1 MYSPRGANYSYGSS
15 AESLLA
21 AVNDFCDVDSDS
33 AECQNAKAAYQYA
46 RAQHPTSMSAE
57 IARAR
62 SQNGAVIGIESR
74 KPAMYTANISENA
87 MLATLSEVCDA
98 DSNSEACRSAI
109 ATYNQATETHA
120 ASMGQELSRARSGPG
135 GSVGYESR
143 KPTMYSNSGI
153 TNNSMLSAL
162 NEICDADSSSEACK
176 SAIASYSQAT
186 ETHASSMGQEFSRA
200 RSAPGGTIGYESRR
214 PTMYTSGLSS
224 NSMLSALDEICDA
237 DSTSEACKSAIA
249 SYNQA
254 TETHAASMGQELAR
268 ARSAP
273 GGTVGY
279 ESRKPAMYNG
289 GITNNSMLSALDEIC
304 DADST
309 SDACKSAIASY
320 NHATETH
327 ASSMGQ
333 EFARAR
339 SNQGTVGYDSRKPA
353 MYSGEISS
361 NPMLSALNEICDA
374 DSNSEACKSAIAK
387 YNGAKEP
394 WANAM
399 SSEFSRG
406 RTAQGT
412 VGYES
417 RQPAMYAQGHG
428 NMFDGNMD
436 TESLL
441 TAANEVCDADSSS
454 EACASAIAAYNGA
467 RASWSTNM
475 GDEFGRGRTTSAA
488 GTTTVGYASRRP
500 EMYKPAANSAGISEN
515 TMLSTKPAE
524 TYVYAL
530 NEYCQ
535 PQAAG
540 TAPSDDCAEAIT
552 GYLDAVGA
560 GAAEPS
566 PQIGAG
572 IGSYLES
579 IAPATA
585 PTAGNSGAAVSGYLD
600 SVAAGAASPPSAPA
614 VKSYLEDVSAGA
626 VTTPS
631 TSGSIMSY
639 LDTLGN

>member
-1 MYSPRGANYSYGSS
+1 MYSPQGASYSYGSS
-15 AESLLA
+15 AESLRA

-33 AECQNAKAAYQYA
+33 PECQNAKAAYQYA

-57 IARAR
+57 MARAR

-74 KPAMYTANISENA
+74 KPAMYSANISENA
-87 MLATLSEVCDA
+87 MLATLNEVCDA
-98 DSNSEACRSAI
+98 DSNSEACKSAI

-120 ASMGQELSRARSGPG
+120 ASMGQEFSRARSGPG
-135 GSVGYESR
+135 GSVGYQSR
-143 KPTMYSNSGI
+143 KPAMYSNSGI

-162 NEICDADSSSEACK
+162 NEICDADGAASETCK

-186 ETHASSMGQEFSRA
+186 ETHAASMGQEFARA
-200 RSAPGGTIGYESRR
+200 RSAPGGTVGYESRK
-214 PTMYTSGLSS
+214 PTMYTSGISG

-254 TETHAASMGQELAR
+254 TETHAASMGQEFAR
-268 ARSAP
+268 ARSGP
-273 GGTVGY
+273 GGSVGY
-279 ESRKPAMYNG
+279 ESRKPAMYSG
-289 GITNNSMLSALDEIC
+289 G
-304 DADST
+304 
-309 SDACKSAIASY
+309 
-320 NHATETH
+320 
-327 ASSMGQ
+327 
-333 EFARAR
+333 
-339 SNQGTVGYDSRKPA
+339 
-353 MYSGEISS
+353 ISS

-374 DSNSEACKSAIAK
+374 DSTSEACKSAIAK
-387 YNGAKEP
+387 YNQAKEP

-406 RTAQGT
+406 WTAQGT

-417 RQPAMYAQGHG
+417 RQPAMYAQGRG
-428 NMFDGNMD
+428 NMFDGNLD
-436 TESLL
+436 TQSLL
-441 TAANEVCDADSSS
+441 AAANEVCDADSSS
-454 EACASAIAAYNGA
+454 DACANAIAAYNGA

-585 PTAGNSGAAVSGYLD
+585 PKTGNSGAAVSGYLD

>member
-1 MYSPRGANYSYGSS
+1 MPW
-15 AESLLA
+15 L
-21 AVNDFCDVDSDS
+21 
-33 AECQNAKAAYQYA
+33 
-46 RAQHPTSMSAE
+46 
-57 IARAR
+57 
-62 SQNGAVIGIESR
+62 
-74 KPAMYTANISENA
+74 
-87 MLATLSEVCDA
+87 
-98 DSNSEACRSAI
+98 
-109 ATYNQATETHA
+109 
-120 ASMGQELSRARSGPG
+120 
-135 GSVGYESR
+135 
-143 KPTMYSNSGI
+143 
-153 TNNSMLSAL
+153 
-162 NEICDADSSSEACK
+162 ACK

-186 ETHASSMGQEFSRA
+186 ETHASSMGQEFARA

-237 DSTSEACKSAIA
+237 DSTSE
-249 SYNQA
+249 
-254 TETHAASMGQELAR
+254 
-268 ARSAP
+268 
-273 GGTVGY
+273 
-279 ESRKPAMYNG
+279 
-289 GITNNSMLSALDEIC
+289 
-304 DADST
+304 
-309 SDACKSAIASY
+309 ACKSAIASY

-394 WANAM
+394 WATAM
-399 SSEFSRG
+399 SSELSRG

-417 RQPAMYAQGHG
+417 RQPAMYAQGRG

-436 TESLL
+436 TQSLL